1 MKWKIDLQEVKDLLG
16 RAELKELQAEI
27 ATKCNGSVVPL
38 QSVKRLWAELSVSDM
53 SKEDFIGVLNTG
65 RHELIE
71 MAKSLD
77 ALESTHEG
85 EFPSGEEEEGVS
97 LVRELGFVDGFGLT
111 YSVYLFYL
119 GRNDLV
125 GLLGYLRRRGIPA
138 PKKFLDQLISIYN
151 NIKRKGVSP

>member
-1 MKWKIDLQEVKDLLG
+1 
-16 RAELKELQAEI
+16 
-27 ATKCNGSVVPL
+27 
-38 QSVKRLWAELSVSDM
+38 M

-71 MAKSLD
+71 MAMSLD
-77 ALESTHEG
+77 VLESTHEG